1 MAQWALINE
10 HVINNQKILL
20 RTTEDTYVIQP
31 DSSMVDQIIF
41 EAVYPIRGI

>member
-1 MAQWALINE
+1 MINSFDMA
-10 HVINNQKILL
+10 
-20 RTTEDTYVIQP
+20 TEDTDVIQP